1 MTTTNGTP
9 TAADGLQG
17 TATWLRDGYKG
28 LAILKRIEAGTIDP
42 TIGSIPV
49 VVRKHGDMLLSLCE
63 NGELWICP
71 DGPVGQAF
79 EHARIIPAAD
89 VDMFYRFLWSMAVAE
104 VCDIATARETGESPR
119 AGD

>member
-1 MTTTNGTP
+1 METTMTTTNGTP
-9 TAADGLQG
+9 TAAETLQG

-79 EHARIIPAAD
+79 GRAD
-89 VDMFYRFLWSMAVAE
+89 HPCSR
-104 VCDIATARETGESPR
+104 C
-119 AGD
+119 